1 MGAIMGLQ
9 DNLNLARAFRR
20 VDSDRRDD
28 AFPDIVGYRDYK
40 RNLDDNLH
48 ALQNKIRDWGQYQT
62 GMPLCIDL
70 PKRGFSLRPGI
81 VPLIDDRITYQAIAD
96 LFAQYFTS
104 EENVFSNRSAG
115 KEANQMFM
123 LGVELW
129 IAFQNK
135 VEEYCNQYAYVV
147 ETDVTAYFDHINHR
161 LMLSRITDLFG
172 NSIEHKEL
180 ESIKVILNRMWG
192 RWNVGFI
199 KNFGIPQINDA
210 SSFMANL
217 YLDEIDKWLTSRNLL
232 YLRYVDDIRIFVGS
246 EPQARKALAE
256 LIVKMR
262 EMGLYIASGK
272 TKIKK
277 TVDVLGEL
285 TKGRNQIQDIES
297 DIDSGNPERMTSA
310 AQKMKDFFLQLVSEP
325 QEFNDRLFRFCVNR
339 FKRLYVTGVGL
350 ETNDRVIQ
358 EVIQRLDS
366 MPEST
371 DIFVDYLSLF
381 TDNEFIQV
389 STLNFLESPYN
400 IYPWQEMLLL
410 ELLVRLNL
418 SSSNRLRANQYANS
432 VIVSNKH
439 PACKVKAYIL
449 LGKNGSYAE
458 RRDIRSRY
466 NQEDR
471 ESVKR
476 SIVVAIQE
484 MKPDERDEFYKSISN
499 ESRGVGQIINFVQSL
514 AKPTYDYYNPPSPY
528 DVIPPDYDSDDL
540 FDLGSEYFV

>member
-1 MGAIMGLQ
+1 MGLQ
-9 DNLNLARAFRR
+9 DNLNLVRAFRR

-40 RNLDDNLH
+40 RNLDENLR

-62 GMPLCIDL
+62 GLPLSIDL
-70 PKRGFSLRPGI
+70 PKRGFTLRPGI

-96 LFAQYFTS
+96 LFTQHFTP
-104 EENVFSNRSAG
+104 EPNVYSNRSAG
-115 KEANQMFM
+115 NDADQMSV

-135 VEEYCNQYAYVV
+135 IEEYCYQYPYIV
-147 ETDVTAYFDHINHR
+147 ETDITAYFDHISHR

-172 NSIEHKEL
+172 KIEHNEL

-217 YLDEIDKWLTSRNLL
+217 YLDELDKWLASRKLL
-232 YLRYVDDIRIFVGS
+232 YLRYVDDIRIFAES

-262 EMGLYIASGK
+262 EMGLYISSGK

-277 TVDVLGEL
+277 TADVLGEL
-285 TKGRNQIQDIES
+285 TKGRNQINDIES
-297 DIDSGNPERMTSA
+297 DIDSAKPERMNLA
-310 AQKMKDFFLQLVSEP
+310 AQKMKDFFLQLVNDP
-325 QEFNDRLFRFCVNR
+325 KEFNDRLFRFCVNR
-339 FKRLYVTGVGL
+339 FKRLYVTGLGL
-350 ETNDRVIQ
+350 DIHDRVVQ
-358 EVIQRLDS
+358 EVVQRLDS

-381 TDNEFIQV
+381 TYNEFIQV

-418 SSSNRLRANQYANS
+418 SGDNRLRANQYANS

-439 PACKVKAYIL
+439 PACKAKAYIL
-449 LGKNGSYAE
+449 LGKNGTYAE
-458 RRDIRSRY
+458 RRDIRSHY
-466 NQEDR
+466 DQEDR

-476 SIVVAIQE
+476 SIIVAMQE
-484 MKPDERDEFYKSISN
+484 MKADERDNFYKSISN
-499 ESRGVGQIINFVQSL
+499 ESRGVGQIINYVQTL
-514 AKPTYDYYNPPSPY
+514 PEPTYDYYNPPSPY
-528 DVIPPDYDSDDL
+528 DVIPADYDSDDL